1 MAQFSKRRRNRHSKN
16 KTRRYKKKGGK
27 HKHDLDSKKKYMKTG
42 AYISMGVTPIG
53 DPPIGDPPIGDPPIG
68 DPLSSVPPEVP
79 NDALMMS
86 HRSFA
91 LASILNRAHDAHIPF
106 TKSRSKMETKL
117 YEPTGHLA
125 VAIEGERLCNKATRL
140 CSHLA
145 SMTNPQMWTK
155 TAWGT
160 PTPTKEAYLNC
171 TEAIQLYE
179 QSIAVRYLP
188 AYAPLAWICSRL
200 NPTGSLRVCDACIV
214 ICDADPVAPH
224 ATLAKS
230 DCQAIRAFIQIEMEE
245 EREEEIENLPAPGQ
259 NPMEAMETPEVPR
272 KTQEKIAEDSVR
284 HGSKYGHALLWRLG
298 KETKTTAIHMGV
310 DFRIVMLADSLS
322 SFKAEG

>member
-16 KTRRYKKKGGK
+16 KTRRYKKKGGM

-91 LASILNRAHDAHIPF
+91 LASILNRAHDAQIPF

-125 VAIEGERLCNKATRL
+125 VAIEGERYQIKVNAVAPGAKTRMTENLLGELGGMLGPEFVSPVVLALAHSSCNVSGEVFLAAGGRVARVFSSQNLGIFSKELTPEFVAQNFELLISQSERL
-140 CSHLA
+140 PVETVDQEMQVLIDLLKSH
-145 SMTNPQMWTK
+145 
-155 TAWGT
+155 
-160 PTPTKEAYLNC
+160 KEA
-171 TEAIQLYE
+171 
-179 QSIAVRYLP
+179 
-188 AYAPLAWICSRL
+188 
-200 NPTGSLRVCDACIV
+200 
-214 ICDADPVAPH
+214 
-224 ATLAKS
+224 
-230 DCQAIRAFIQIEMEE
+230 
-245 EREEEIENLPAPGQ
+245 
-259 NPMEAMETPEVPR
+259 
-272 KTQEKIAEDSVR
+272 
-284 HGSKYGHALLWRLG
+284 
-298 KETKTTAIHMGV
+298 
-310 DFRIVMLADSLS
+310 
-322 SFKAEG
+322 